1 MARTTVNISPDVL
14 RRVRERAA
22 RTNLPL
28 GEVFTRLLEIGL
40 KQEPRPKPKAT
51 FQWKVY
57 DLGESVIDLTDW
69 AAVKAFLYEEDD
81 RRLGVRD

>member
-28 GEVFTRLLEIGL
+28 GEVFTLLLEIGL
-40 KQEPRPKPKAT
+40 KQEPRPKPT

-57 DLGESVIDLTDW
+57 DLGESTIDLTDW
-69 AAVKAFLYEEDD
+69 GAVKAFLYEEDD
-81 RRLGVRD
+81 GRLGVRG